1 MNLNQVTVE
10 VADIARATAFYQRL
24 GFEIIVSADHYARFL
39 CPGGATFSVHVADD
53 VRPGGTLIY
62 FECEDLDARVAAL
75 KAGGVV
81 STAVPQTNAGC
92 GAKPDCAIRTG
103 IGCVCTSRAR
113 TGSTRRGG
121 SSREGPRSGARL
133 NPIPTATLGPDGA

>member
-1 MNLNQVTVE
+1 MKLNQVTVE

-24 GFEIIVSADHYARFL
+24 GFELIVSTDHYARFL

-75 KAGGVV
+75 KAEGVV
-81 STAVPQTNAGC
+81 FDSGPTDQ
-92 GAKPDCAIRTG
+92 RWLW
-103 IGCVCTSRAR
+103 REAR
-113 TGSTRRGG
+113 
-121 SSREGPRSGARL
+121 PRD
-133 NPIPTATLGPDGA
+133 PDGNRLCLYFAGENRVDPPWRLKP

>member
-81 STAVPQTNAGC
+81 FDSGPADQ
-92 GAKPDCAIRTG
+92 RWLW
-103 IGCVCTSRAR
+103 
-113 TGSTRRGG
+113 
-121 SSREGPRSGARL
+121 REARL
-133 NPIPTATLGPDGA
+133 RDPDGNRLCLYLAGENRVDPPWRLKA

>member
-39 CPGGATFSVHVADD
+39 CPGGATFSVHVADA
-53 VRPGGTLIY
+53 VQPGGTLVY

-81 STAVPQTNAGC
+81 FDSGPADQ
-92 GAKPDCAIRTG
+92 RWLW
-103 IGCVCTSRAR
+103 
-113 TGSTRRGG
+113 
-121 SSREGPRSGARL
+121 REARL
-133 NPIPTATLGPDGA
+133 RDPDGNRLCLYLAGENRVDPPWRLKP

>member
-1 MNLNQVTVE
+1 MKLNQVTVE

-39 CPGGATFSVHVADD
+39 CPGGATFSVHVADT
-53 VRPGGTLIY
+53 VQPGGTLVY

-81 STAVPQTNAGC
+81 FDSGPADQ
-92 GAKPDCAIRTG
+92 RWLW
-103 IGCVCTSRAR
+103 
-113 TGSTRRGG
+113 
-121 SSREGPRSGARL
+121 REARL
-133 NPIPTATLGPDGA
+133 RDPDGNRLCLYFAGENRVDPPWRLKP

>member
-1 MNLNQVTVE
+1 MKLNQVTVE

-81 STAVPQTNAGC
+81 FDSGPADQ
-92 GAKPDCAIRTG
+92 RWLW
-103 IGCVCTSRAR
+103 
-113 TGSTRRGG
+113 
-121 SSREGPRSGARL
+121 REARL
-133 NPIPTATLGPDGA
+133 RDPDGNRLCLYFAGENRVDPPWRLKP

>member
-81 STAVPQTNAGC
+81 FDSGPADQ
-92 GAKPDCAIRTG
+92 RWLW
-103 IGCVCTSRAR
+103 
-113 TGSTRRGG
+113 
-121 SSREGPRSGARL
+121 REARL
-133 NPIPTATLGPDGA
+133 RDPDGNRLCLYFAGENRVDPPWRLKP